1 MTACGSP
8 TAGSRM
14 WSRPLSA
21 ARAEQCEEVA
31 RVRLRSVLSPATQ
44 HPVVHMQQPRQPPRG

>member
-1 MTACGSP
+1 MRACDSP

-21 ARAEQCEEVA
+21 ARVNKGEEVA
-31 RVRLRSVLSPATQ
+31 RVRLRPLTPATQ
-44 HPVVHMQQPRQPPRG
+44 HSVVYTQQPGQPPRG